1 MRYYEIIRES
11 YETIFNSIQKGIE
24 QKYPNSPENIQSAKK
39 IFDKEAN
46 WAKENLVRKDRIE
59 WYLHNIEPMLIYF
72 SNETNIDPLDVYLNN
87 AFKHKLR
94 HFLSLPIKKIQ
105 DTVFSLNDNDIL
117 NKFSEY
123 EAEYYAEKRGDLRHL
138 YGKTPDPIKMD
149 HWPLSDSELRDLERT
164 LMQEP
169 LWLAYWE
176 KRGWTNW
183 NEIKSQKYFD
193 KSKNTFSVYDV
204 PAIWYDPQSK
214 TIKPY
219 DTMVKIDLKNGEML
233 SGTSDY
239 ADLNV
244 PLPRA
249 VELIKRYTKNFSG
262 DNLKYLTGRY
272 YVRFGKWREDERSQN
287 FLAST
292 KDNPVWE
299 KGVSAYHADWDVDE
313 QRWDIGDGINPDTIT
328 GTLESLY
335 TSNREI
341 FLIQGTE
348 LPEDGA
354 DDEPLLK
361 NVKLVKKIKITDIN
375 VPGIFDPREDL

>member
-11 YETIFNSIQKGIE
+11 YESIFNSIQKGIE
-24 QKYPNSPENIQSAKK
+24 QKYPDAPDNIQSAKN
-39 IFDKEAN
+39 IFDNEAN

-59 WYLHNIEPMLIYF
+59 WYLHKIEPMLIYF
-72 SNETNIDPLDVYLNN
+72 SNETNTSPLDVYLNH
-87 AFKHKLR
+87 AFKHQLR

-123 EAEYYAEKRGDLRHL
+123 EAEYNAEKRGDLRHL
-138 YGKTPDPIKMD
+138 YGKKPEPIKID
-149 HWPLSDSELRDLERT
+149 HWPLSDSELKELERT

-176 KRGWTNW
+176 NRGWTNW

-204 PAIWYDPQSK
+204 PAIWYDKQSN
-214 TIKPY
+214 TIQPH
-219 DTMVKIDLKNGEML
+219 DSIVKIDLNTGEII

-239 ADLNV
+239 ADLNI

-249 VELIKRYTKNFSG
+249 LGLIKRYTEKFSG
-262 DNLKYLTGRY
+262 DNLKYLSGRY

-299 KGVSAYHADWDVDE
+299 NGVSAYHAGWDVDE
-313 QRWDIGDGINPDTIT
+313 QRWDIADGINEDTIT

-335 TSNREI
+335 TSNKEI

-348 LPEDGA
+348 LKEDGS
-354 DDEPLLK
+354 DGEPLLK
-361 NVKLVKKIKITDIN
+361 NVKLIKKIKITDIN